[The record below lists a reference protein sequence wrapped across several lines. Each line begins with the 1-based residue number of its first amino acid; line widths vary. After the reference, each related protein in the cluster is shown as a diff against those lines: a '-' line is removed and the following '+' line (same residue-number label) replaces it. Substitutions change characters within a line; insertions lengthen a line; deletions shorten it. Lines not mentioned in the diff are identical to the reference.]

1 MLGGLLT
8 SDFEGFPHLR
18 KQTSTIAPPSALNPT
33 PQMDKS
39 MKSHKLGTTDL
50 HVSALGLGCMGMSDF
65 YGEPDDL
72 ESMATIDLAIELG
85 VNFFDTADVY
95 GLGSNEQLLADGLT
109 PVDREDIVIATKFG
123 LVRSADGD
131 WMGVDGS
138 AQYCKRQCEESLHR
152 LSTDY
157 IDLYYLHR
165 VDPETPIEDTIG
177 AMARLVQ
184 QGKIR
189 AIGLSEASAD
199 TIRRAHAVHPI
210 AAVQSEY
217 SLWTRDMEQE
227 VIPTCAE
234 LGITFVPY
242 SPLGRGML
250 TGTLTSPDQFPE
262 HDYRRKSPRFQDEHF
277 HANWKIAE
285 RVIDLAREKNCT
297 PAQLAL
303 AWVLKQNDR
312 FGQHAKEG
320 FAIVPIPGT
329 KRRKYLQDN
338 VGALQVTLTDDD
350 LARIEE
356 SFPVASPASGTRY
369 PDFRMDELNR

>member
-1 MLGGLLT
+1 
-8 SDFEGFPHLR
+8 
-18 KQTSTIAPPSALNPT
+18 
-33 PQMDKS
+33 MDK
-39 MKSHKLGTTDL
+39 HRLGASNL
-50 HVSALGLGCMGMSDF
+50 YVSALGLGCMGMSDF

-72 ESMATIDLAIELG
+72 ESMATIDEAIDRG

-95 GLGSNEQLLADGLT
+95 GLGANEQLLADGLT
-109 PVDREDIVIATKFG
+109 AVEREDIVIATKFG

-131 WMGVDGS
+131 WLGVDGS
-138 AQYCKRQCEESLHR
+138 PQYCKRQCEESLHR

-165 VDPETPIEDTIG
+165 VDPDTPIEDTVG
-177 AMARLVQ
+177 AMARLVE
-184 QGKIR
+184 QGKVK

-199 TIRRAHAVHPI
+199 TIRRAHAIHPI
-210 AAVQSEY
+210 SAVQSEY

-250 TGTLTSPDQFPE
+250 TGSLTSADQFPE
-262 HDYRRKSPRFQDEHF
+262 HDYRRKTPRFQDDNF
-277 HANWKIAE
+277 DANRRIAE
-285 RVIDLAREKNCT
+285 QVVDLARSKGCT

-303 AWVLKQNDR
+303 AWVLHQNEK
-312 FGQHAKEG
+312 FGEGAADG

-329 KRRKYLQDN
+329 KKRRHLIDN
-338 VGALQVTLTDDD
+338 VGALEVELTDVD
-350 LARIEE
+350 LSTIE
-356 SFPVASPASGTRY
+356 SAFPVDSPASGTRY
-369 PDFRMDELNR
+369 PEFRMGELNR

>member
-1 MLGGLLT
+1 MIQHRLGS
-8 SDFEGFPHLR
+8 SDLR
-18 KQTSTIAPPSALNPT
+18 
-33 PQMDKS
+33 
-39 MKSHKLGTTDL
+39 
-50 HVSALGLGCMGMSDF
+50 VSALGLGCMGMSDF

-85 VNFFDTADVY
+85 INFFDTADVY
-95 GLGSNEQLLADGLT
+95 GLGANEQLLADGLT
-109 PVDREDIVIATKFG
+109 AVEREDIIIATKFG
-123 LVRSADGD
+123 LVRSPDGD
-131 WMGVDGS
+131 WLGVDGS
-138 AQYCKRQCEESLHR
+138 PQYCKRQCEESLHR

-165 VDPETPIEDTIG
+165 VDPETPIEDTVG

-184 QGKIR
+184 QGKVK
-189 AIGLSEASAD
+189 AIGLSEASPD

-210 AAVQSEY
+210 SAVQSEY
-217 SLWTRDMEQE
+217 SLWTRDMEKE

-262 HDYRRKSPRFQDEHF
+262 HDYRRKTPRFQDDNF

-285 RVIDLAREKNCT
+285 RVMELAREKNCS

-303 AWVLKQNDR
+303 AWVLQQNDR
-312 FGQHAKEG
+312 FSTNAADG

-329 KRRKYLQDN
+329 KRRKYLRDN
-338 VGALQVTLTDDD
+338 AGALSVTLTPDD

-356 SFPVASPASGTRY
+356 SFPVDSPAAGTRY
-369 PDFRMDELNR
+369 PEFRMGELNR